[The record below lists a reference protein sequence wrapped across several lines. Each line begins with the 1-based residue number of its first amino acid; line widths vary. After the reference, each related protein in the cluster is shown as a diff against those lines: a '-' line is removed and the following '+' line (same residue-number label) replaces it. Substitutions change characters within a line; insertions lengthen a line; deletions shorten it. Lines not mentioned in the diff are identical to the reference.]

1 MTFREGGQFEGGRV
15 RRSSGRGGGGVAVGG
30 GIGVVGVV
38 IILLLSQLSGV
49 DLSGLLGGGTG
60 VEREDLGT
68 IGDCTAEEANT
79 DRECRLSATLQA
91 LDAYWET
98 EAPGLGLRELPLP
111 GAESF
116 TGSVS
121 TACGTA
127 TSAVGPFYCPGD
139 RSIYLDLGFF
149 DELRSRFGSSGG
161 PLAEMYVVAHEYGHH
176 VQNVTGYFDRA
187 DRSGTGPES
196 DSVRLELQADCLAGM
211 WVGHAASVPDP
222 DTGVVFLEPITAEE
236 LADALSAAEA
246 VGDDRIQQS
255 AGGRVN
261 PEAWTH
267 GSAEQRQRWF
277 TIGYERGDFAACD
290 TFRAGS
296 L

>member
-15 RRSSGRGGGGVAVGG
+15 RRSSGRGG
-30 GIGVVGVV
+30 
-38 IILLLSQLSGV
+38 
-49 DLSGLLGGGTG
+49 
-60 VEREDLGT
+60 
-68 IGDCTAEEANT
+68 
-79 DRECRLSATLQA
+79 
-91 LDAYWET
+91 
-98 EAPGLGLRELPLP
+98 
-111 GAESF
+111 
-116 TGSVS
+116 
-121 TACGTA
+121 
-127 TSAVGPFYCPGD
+127 
-139 RSIYLDLGFF
+139 GFF

-255 AGGRVN
+255 AGGGVN